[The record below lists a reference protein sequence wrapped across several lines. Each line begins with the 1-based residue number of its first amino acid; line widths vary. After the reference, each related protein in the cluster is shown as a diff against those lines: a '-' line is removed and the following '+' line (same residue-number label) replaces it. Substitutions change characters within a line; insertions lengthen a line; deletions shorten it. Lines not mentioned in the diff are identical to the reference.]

1 MNCLS
6 YPFCVVRVRVKAS
19 FCLFVFFSFGH
30 CIICHSS
37 IYGICLFLWY
47 LQTFLGTLCHLVWD
61 WIKLFLA
68 PCVILF
74 GIGSNFSWHLVSS
87 CLGLDKARKL
97 KITSDL
103 SSFPVI
109 IVLKFQD
116 WSIRTNVTAQ
126 KPQTENNNNNNDRP
140 IVFA

>member
-1 MNCLS
+1 M
-6 YPFCVVRVRVKAS
+6 AS
-19 FCLFVFFSFGH
+19 VYSC
-30 CIICHSS
+30 
-37 IYGICLFLWY
+37 GIF
-47 LQTFLGTLCHLVWD
+47 
-61 WIKLFLA
+61 KLFLA

-74 GIGSNFSWHLVSS
+74 GIGWHLVSS
-87 CLGLDKARKL
+87 CLGLDGILCHLVWDWIRLENSK
-97 KITSDL
+97 TSDL

-140 IVFA
+140 II

>member
-1 MNCLS
+1 M
-6 YPFCVVRVRVKAS
+6 
-19 FCLFVFFSFGH
+19 
-30 CIICHSS
+30 
-37 IYGICLFLWY
+37 
-47 LQTFLGTLCHLVWD
+47 
-61 WIKLFLA
+61 A

-74 GIGSNFSWHLVSS
+74 GIGWHLVSS
-87 CLGLDKARKL
+87 CLGLDGILCHLVWDWIRLENSK
-97 KITSDL
+97 TSDL

-140 IVFA
+140 II